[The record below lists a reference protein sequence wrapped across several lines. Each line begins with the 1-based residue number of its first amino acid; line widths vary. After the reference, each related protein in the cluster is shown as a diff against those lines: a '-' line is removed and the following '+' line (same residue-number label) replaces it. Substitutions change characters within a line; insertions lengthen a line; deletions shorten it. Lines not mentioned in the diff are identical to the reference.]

1 MGILKTAADL
11 VYTIRFLKLL
21 VTPIENT
28 DAFKK
33 GIIDINGKRKKEFNT
48 NSTDDRDAY
57 RSHYTPF
64 HRLVFNL
71 KKIMA
76 KAPGGSS
83 VIARYGAALA
93 LIKEHGE
100 LSDKNLDRI
109 HNATGIDILDCL
121 AEDSQWFMIE
131 NKELSHGI
139 YRMKYD
145 TVTANSAGNT
155 IQCEDVVKKDD
166 KVRVCLGHQEPI
178 MEVMGLDIYKGI
190 HTNSNQWVYFTTG
203 EITR

>member
-1 MGILKTAADL
+1 MGLLKTAADL

-21 VTPIENT
+21 VTPITDT
-28 DAFKK
+28 DAYKA
-33 GIIDINGKRKKEFNT
+33 GIIDENGKKRKDFNT
-48 NSTDDRDAY
+48 NSIDDREAY

-76 KAPGGSS
+76 KAPGGQS
-83 VIARYGAALA
+83 VVARYGAALA

-100 LSDKNLDRI
+100 LSDKNLEKI
-109 HNATGIDILDCL
+109 HAETGIDILDVL
-121 AEDSQWFMIE
+121 AEDSQWFILE
-131 NKELSHGI
+131 DKELSHGI

-145 TVTANSAGNT
+145 TLTE
-155 IQCEDVVKKDD
+155 QCEDIVKKDD
-166 KVRVCLGHQEPI
+166 KIRVCLGHQKPI
-178 MEVMGLDIYKGI
+178 MEVLGLDIYKGI
-190 HTNSNQWVYFTTG
+190 HQNSNQWVYFTTG

>member
-1 MGILKTAADL
+1 MGILKSAADL

-21 VTPIENT
+21 VTPIEKT
-28 DAFKK
+28 EAFKA
-33 GIIDINGKRKKEFNT
+33 GIVDENGKKRKDFNT
-48 NSTDDRDAY
+48 NSIDDREAY

-76 KAPGGSS
+76 KAPGGQS

-100 LSDKNLDRI
+100 LSDSRI
-109 HNATGIDILDCL
+109 EQIHEETGIDILDVL
-121 AEDSQWFMIE
+121 AESSQWYVLDD
-131 NKELSHGI
+131 KTLSPGV
-139 YRMKYD
+139 YRIKHD
-145 TVTANSAGNT
+145 SITQ
-155 IQCEDVVKKDD
+155 QCEDIVKKGDQIRI
-166 KVRVCLGHQEPI
+166 VETESSPI
-178 MEVMGLDIYKGI
+178 DEVLGLDIYKGI
-190 HTNSNQWVYFTTG
+190 HMNSKQWVYFTTG